1 MALNVVSSDRLSTN
15 VKTSN
20 LATGLSEKVG
30 ENKNLII
37 NGAMN
42 IAQRATSVTDDGYQ
56 TVDRFRLN
64 YAGSDNHLTQAQH
77 ALTSSDTGPWA
88 KGFRNSFHVT
98 NGDQTSGAGAGDYT
112 QIVQKIEAQDIANSG
127 WDYTS
132 ASSYVTLSFWVKA
145 SVAQTYYCNLE
156 TSDGTAQLYSFSTGA
171 LSADTWTK
179 VTKTIP
185 GNSNITVNN
194 DNGIGLIL
202 IINAFLGTTYTT
214 SGHTLNQWAAA
225 GSFGDMAP
233 DMTSTWWTTNDAT
246 FEITGVQLEVGD
258 TATEF
263 EHRSYG
269 EELARCQRYYYLHA
283 HGATA
288 NNNDAAP
295 IATTANY
302 NATSCYGVVHFP
314 VTMRTAPTIDGVEGT
329 NYFKVYANATS
340 DQFDSIALQ
349 QSSPQSYVVNFYGNM
364 SVTQGHGSWTQTN
377 NAAAKVAFKAEL

>member
-1 MALNVVSSDRLSTN
+1 MALNVVSTDRLSTN

-37 NGAMN
+37 NGACN
-42 IAQRATSVTDDGYQ
+42 VAQRSSQVTDDGYQ
-56 TVDRFRLN
+56 TVDRFRLQ
-64 YAGSDNHLTQAQH
+64 YGGSDNHLTQAQH

-98 NGDQTSGAGAGDYT
+98 NGDQTSGAGASDYT
-112 QIVQKIEAQDIANSG
+112 QIVQKIEAQNIANSG

-132 ASSYVTLSFWVKA
+132 ASSYVTLSFWIKA

-156 TSDGTAQLYSFSTGA
+156 TNDGTAQLYSFSTGA

-269 EELARCQRYYYLHA
+269 EELARCQRYYYITDPTTDA
-283 HGATA
+283 FAGGGGYFMYDTGAT
-288 NNNDAAP
+288 
-295 IATTANY
+295 TTG
-302 NATSCYGVVHFP
+302 YGSLTFAQ
-314 VTMRTAPTIDGVEGT
+314 TMRAAPTIVLRDNAGNTDGKATQHGNAHDIAATAADINENGFSRIMKSSGNWGT
-329 NYFKVYANATS
+329 GAGKPIICGCTAT
-340 DQFDSIALQ
+340 
-349 QSSPQSYVVNFYGNM
+349 
-364 SVTQGHGSWTQTN
+364 
-377 NAAAKVAFKAEL
+377 AEL

>member
-1 MALNVVSSDRLSTN
+1 
-15 VKTSN
+15 
-20 LATGLSEKVG
+20 
-30 ENKNLII
+30 
-37 NGAMN
+37 
-42 IAQRATSVTDDGYQ
+42 
-56 TVDRFRLN
+56 
-64 YAGSDNHLTQAQH
+64 
-77 ALTSSDTGPWA
+77 
-88 KGFRNSFHVT
+88 
-98 NGDQTSGAGAGDYT
+98 
-112 QIVQKIEAQDIANSG
+112 
-127 WDYTS
+127 
-132 ASSYVTLSFWVKA
+132 
-145 SVAQTYYCNLE
+145 
-156 TSDGTAQLYSFSTGA
+156 
-171 LSADTWTK
+171 
-179 VTKTIP
+179 
-185 GNSNITVNN
+185 
-194 DNGIGLIL
+194 
-202 IINAFLGTTYTT
+202 
-214 SGHTLNQWAAA
+214 
-225 GSFGDMAP
+225 FGDMAP